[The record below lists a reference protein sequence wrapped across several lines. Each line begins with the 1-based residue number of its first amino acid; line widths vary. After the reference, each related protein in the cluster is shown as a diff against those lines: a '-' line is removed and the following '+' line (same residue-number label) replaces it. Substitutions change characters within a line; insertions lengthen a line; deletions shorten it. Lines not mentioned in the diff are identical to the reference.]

1 MNALERQNLDNK
13 LRSVSP
19 LELVSTLQQIE
30 LYNKESTKSIIDEV
44 YKEFQSQE
52 SMEKQII
59 IPVFTS
65 VIDGFL
71 ECSSVT
77 RKLRK
82 KGLTASRLVSECQNF
97 SYAQIETNIITI
109 DGYTEWKNINDFK
122 QSSNQPSQTN
132 RRDLYEDRDKLNAY
146 KEKIFSNNGGRINAK
161 DEYTG
166 EKNVYQL
173 QKNPD
178 GRRNIEK
185 YKHDHQA
192 EVDHIVPLKVIHDN
206 LKNIYTLTDED
217 IKKIAN
223 DETNYALTSARIN
236 RGVGA
241 PGQGGKIKM
250 TNTEFV
256 EDQRQREKE
265 GRPNLGLS
273 EEVKENMLKM
283 EKEAK
288 KTIYITA
295 AKQTGKVFS
304 TQAIKQSKDY
314 LIGNVILFI
323 IKPLYYEIS
332 DIVKNGLKG
341 GVEATS
347 VKDAFEI
354 RFSRV
359 KSYVLKNI
367 KAFFGNSLW
376 DFIKG
381 FVSSLIE
388 GFISLFVG
396 IFRQFLKLIKE
407 GMNILMQ
414 SGKVLFGK
422 DSEQMSLAEKG
433 DAIIKIVGGGVIAIC
448 GIGLESLMNKL
459 SIPEPWSIVL
469 STMLSGIASVIFM
482 TMLDKMDLFNAKA
495 EKRQKRIDDIF
506 AERVNDIK
514 LAEHTMNVSAIET
527 MRSQYLQFSRIKEN
541 ISDGIKMNNID
552 SINECVNMLA
562 DFFKIN
568 LPYTTTGEFIDY
580 VNSEDSTM
588 L

>member
-1 MNALERQNLDNK
+1 MRYNMNALERQNLDNK

-82 KGLTASRLVSECQNF
+82 KGLTASRLVLECQNF

-109 DGYTEWKNINDFK
+109 DGYIEWKIINDFK

-341 GVEATS
+341 GV
-347 VKDAFEI
+347 
-354 RFSRV
+354 
-359 KSYVLKNI
+359 
-367 KAFFGNSLW
+367 
-376 DFIKG
+376 
-381 FVSSLIE
+381 
-388 GFISLFVG
+388 
-396 IFRQFLKLIKE
+396 
-407 GMNILMQ
+407 
-414 SGKVLFGK
+414 
-422 DSEQMSLAEKG
+422 
-433 DAIIKIVGGGVIAIC
+433 
-448 GIGLESLMNKL
+448 
-459 SIPEPWSIVL
+459 
-469 STMLSGIASVIFM
+469 
-482 TMLDKMDLFNAKA
+482 
-495 EKRQKRIDDIF
+495 
-506 AERVNDIK
+506 
-514 LAEHTMNVSAIET
+514 
-527 MRSQYLQFSRIKEN
+527 
-541 ISDGIKMNNID
+541 
-552 SINECVNMLA
+552 
-562 DFFKIN
+562 
-568 LPYTTTGEFIDY
+568 
-580 VNSEDSTM
+580 
-588 L
+588 